1 MSKIKVRV
9 TVGVHPK
16 TKQHVARVVKA
27 TFDVAKNTVM
37 EKRILSHTGKW
48 LEFLP
53 GSIFPDNTA
62 FEVTVGVFADED

>member
-27 TFDVAKNTVM
+27 TFDELDNRVL

-48 LEFLP
+48 LRFLP
-53 GSIFPDNTA
+53 GSTYPDNTA
-62 FEVTVGVFADED
+62 FNVTVGVFAIED